1 MSTQFIQIHLKI
13 LLNQDGIVVYQE
25 DIVMED
31 LTWLMMLKNGGI
43 TLIKN
48 LI

>member
-13 LLNQDGIVVYQE
+13 LLNQDGIVVYQ